1 MGIFSRVADI
11 ISSNINAMLDKAED
25 PEKLVRLMIRE
36 MEDTLI
42 EIKASCA
49 GAMAQGKKIGR
60 QLAEF
65 RAGEMRW
72 TERAQL
78 AVDKG
83 RDDLAREALLEKR
96 RFTHRTEALEQELL
110 QFESLVEQYQADIIQ
125 LEEKLASA
133 RNKERILAQ
142 RHVHAQHKKRAQQN
156 IRKADYTNAVARFEN
171 LESRIERMEAD
182 AELVNFGRKPGLGE
196 EIDRLATD
204 DALEAE
210 LNALK
215 SPETGPTKPEIAG
228 ELE

>member
-49 GAMAQGKKIGR
+49 GAMAQRKKIGR
-60 QLAEF
+60 QIEDVH
-65 RAGEMRW
+65 AGEARW
-72 TERAQL
+72 AERAQL

-83 RDDLAREALLEKR
+83 RDDLARDALLEKR
-96 RFTHRTEALEQELL
+96 RFTDRMQALEQELT
-110 QFESLVEQYQADIIQ
+110 QCESLVAQYQADIIQ
-125 LEEKLASA
+125 LEDKLASA
-133 RNKERILAQ
+133 REKERMLVQ
-142 RHVHAQHKKRAQQN
+142 RHVHAQHKKRAQQS
-156 IRKADYTNAVARFEN
+156 IRKVDYTSAVARFEN
-171 LESRIERMEAD
+171 LESKIDRMEAD

-196 EIDRLATD
+196 EIDSLATD
-204 DALEAE
+204 EDLEAA

-215 SPETGPTKPEIAG
+215 SPGAGTKKAKKADEA
-228 ELE
+228 E